1 MSDKTNVE
9 VVDNQAL
16 ETHITLKRPI
26 VFEDQTVSQINLD
39 FESLTGEDIEKAEAQ
54 FNAEAPQNSMVMVKE
69 MSKPFLAIVASKAA
83 RVHVDL
89 IRKLSAP
96 DYAKITT
103 RTSLFLLGGK

>member
-1 MSDKTNVE
+1 MNNETNVE
-9 VVDNQAL
+9 VVDNKAL
-16 ETHITLKRPI
+16 DTDIKLKRPI
-26 VFEDQTVSQINLD
+26 VVDGATIDQITLD

-54 FNAEAPQNSMVMVKE
+54 FNAENPQNSMIMVKE

-83 RVHVDL
+83 KVHVDS

>member
-1 MSDKTNVE
+1 
-9 VVDNQAL
+9 
-16 ETHITLKRPI
+16 
-26 VFEDQTVSQINLD
+26 
-39 FESLTGEDIEKAEAQ
+39 
-54 FNAEAPQNSMVMVKE
+54 MVMVKE